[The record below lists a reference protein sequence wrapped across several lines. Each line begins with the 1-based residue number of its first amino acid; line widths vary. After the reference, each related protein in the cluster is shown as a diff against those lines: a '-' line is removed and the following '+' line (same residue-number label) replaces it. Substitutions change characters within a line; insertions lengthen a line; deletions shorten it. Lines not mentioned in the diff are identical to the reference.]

1 MPPEMADRFTRPF
14 ARFLKIESATG
25 VVLLTATVIA
35 LTLANSPW
43 AGEVAALWE
52 RPIGLSFGD
61 AVFSRSV
68 RDWINDGLMTL
79 FFFVVALELKRELV
93 HGELRSPRLAA
104 FSFAGAL
111 GGMVVP
117 AALYLLV
124 LADQPGARG
133 WGTVMATD
141 TAFVVGALVL
151 VGSRA
156 PTSLR
161 AFLLALAIFDDVG
174 AILVVA
180 VGYGHSVSWPA
191 LVGAVGVAG
200 VVVAAARSGV
210 RSAGVYWLLGATLW
224 FALDASGLHPTI
236 AGVALGLLTPAREWM
251 SDARLQTILRRVL
264 AYPSGQHWSGD
275 TPDREDLRRAS
286 VAARE
291 ALSPVEQ
298 LEMQIHPWSGFVVM
312 PLFALANAGLAFSWG
327 AAADP
332 IVLGTVVGLVIGK
345 PLGVFAFSRLAV
357 ALGVGVRPPGLSWPV
372 LAAGATLTGI
382 GFTMSLFIAELAF
395 GPAALGA
402 AKIGIMAASVC
413 SALIGILAL
422 RWLTSPR
429 HG

>member
-1 MPPEMADRFTRPF
+1 LPPEAADRFTRPF
-14 ARFLKIESATG
+14 ARFLKIQSATG
-25 VVLLTATVIA
+25 VMLLSATVIA
-35 LTLANSPW
+35 LSLANSPW
-43 AGEVAALWE
+43 ADAVAALWE
-52 RPIGLSFGD
+52 RPLGLSLGD
-61 AVFSRSV
+61 AVYSRSV

-93 HGELRSPRLAA
+93 HGELRSLRLAS

-111 GGMVVP
+111 GGMLVP

-124 LADQPGARG
+124 LGGGAGAHG

-151 VGSRA
+151 VGRRA
-156 PTSLR
+156 PPSLR

-174 AILVVA
+174 AILIVA
-180 VGYGHSVSWPA
+180 IGYGHALSWPA
-191 LVGAVGVAG
+191 LAITLGIAGAVF
-200 VVVAAARSGV
+200 VVARSGV
-210 RSAGVYWLLGATLW
+210 RSMAAFWILGVALW

-236 AGVALGLLTPAREWM
+236 AGVLLGLMTPARAWI
-251 SDARLQTILRRVL
+251 SDARLQTILGRVL

-275 TPDREDLRRAS
+275 TADREDLRRAC

-312 PLFALANAGLAFSWG
+312 PLFALANAGVAFSWG

-332 IVLGTVVGLVIGK
+332 IVFGTLAGLVIGK
-345 PLGVFAFSRLAV
+345 PLGVFAFSRLSV
-357 ALGVGVRPPGLSWPV
+357 AFGVGVRPPGLRWSV
-372 LAAGATLTGI
+372 LAAGAALTGI

-395 GPAALGA
+395 EPAALGA
-402 AKIGIMAASVC
+402 AKIGIMAASVS
-413 SALIGILAL
+413 SAAIGIVAL
-422 RWLTSPR
+422 RWLASAR
-429 HG
+429 EV